1 MLKTNLLFGR
11 FVFYLYL
18 CIRKINIKPIK
29 KWKKKNTFLNR
40 PFLIHLKM
48 NQKQLV
54 QVVLKN
60 ITINFMDKFKLVFI
74 GVIALLTLASCT
86 SDYFYDDYYLDV
98 YYHDDYYH
106 DNPTPQIM
114 IGRWVNE
121 DYTSPYKV
129 IKLYRNGTYNIIYKS
144 NVFTSTLTGRWYFI
158 DRYLY
163 FYGDM
168 NNKLYV
174 YSLEYPQISFSNGSI
189 WRKNRLDGC

>member
-1 MLKTNLLFGR
+1 
-11 FVFYLYL
+11 
-18 CIRKINIKPIK
+18 
-29 KWKKKNTFLNR
+29 
-40 PFLIHLKM
+40 M

>member
-1 MLKTNLLFGR
+1 
-11 FVFYLYL
+11 
-18 CIRKINIKPIK
+18 
-29 KWKKKNTFLNR
+29 
-40 PFLIHLKM
+40 M

-54 QVVLKN
+54 QQVVLKN
-60 ITINFMDKFKLVFI
+60 ITIKVMEKFKILFI

-86 SDYFYDDYYLDV
+86 SDYFY
-98 YYHDDYYH
+98 DDYYH

-174 YSLEYPQISFSNGSI
+174 YSLEYPQISFYNGSI
-189 WRKNRLDGC
+189 WRKTRLDGC